1 MSQTHGSCAMEGV
14 HVGIPGCAKDQLI
27 DNCSL
32 SLPSITDT
40 QAWRGEEKRAKL
52 QEGSRG
58 LFV

>member
-1 MSQTHGSCAMEGV
+1 MSRTHGSCATEGAY
-14 HVGIPGCAKDQLI
+14 VGIPGCAKDQLI

-52 QEGSRG
+52 
-58 LFV
+58 